1 MKKPIYLDNAATTP
15 PDPRVVSRMLP
26 YLYDRFGNAASRT
39 HARGWGAEEA
49 VEIARE
55 QVAML
60 IGCEP
65 AEIVWT
71 SGATEAN
78 NLALKGIAQNSPGT
92 HRHIVTAGTE
102 HSSVLEPLRA
112 LQRQGFSVSVLA
124 VEPSGLLDPERF
136 AAALQPHTLL
146 ASVMWVNNE
155 TGVIQDIAALAA
167 ICRARGVLLHVDAAQ
182 AAGKIGID
190 WSAVPIDLMSISA
203 HKIHGPQGIGAL
215 VVRKGL
221 APRLAAQ
228 MHGGGQERGLRG
240 GTLPLPQI
248 VGCGEAYRLA
258 RNSMATDN
266 ERIRALR
273 DRLWAG
279 IGALDGVRLN
289 GDPEQRVPHHLNV
302 SFSGIEAD
310 ALLAALASELAVS
323 SGAACASD
331 HVEPSHVLLA
341 LGRSEDLALSSI
353 RFSLGRF
360 TNMEEI
366 ERAIEIVRAQV
377 GLLRSAAPVAPGKA
391 LDDDPDDPDCP
402 MKRLRRRAQARKAA
416 AARRL
421 AASTGV
427 SR

>member
-1 MKKPIYLDNAATTP
+1 MNKPVYLDNAATTP
-15 PDPRVVSRMLP
+15 VDPRVLSRMMP
-26 YLYDRFGNAASRT
+26 YFYDRFGNAASRT

-65 AEIVWT
+65 SEIVWT

-78 NLALKGIAQNSPGT
+78 NLALKGIAQASPRT
-92 HRHIVTAGTE
+92 YNHIVTVRTE

-112 LQRQGFSVSVLA
+112 LQQEGFSVSVLD
-124 VEPSGLLDPERF
+124 VEPNGLLDPERF
-136 AAALQPHTLL
+136 AAALQPRTLL

-182 AAGKIGID
+182 AVGKIGID
-190 WSAVPIDLMSISA
+190 WSTVPIDLMSISA

-221 APRLAAQ
+221 ASRLAVQ
-228 MHGGGQERGLRG
+228 VHGGGQERGLRG

-248 VGCGEAYRLA
+248 VGCGEAYQLA
-258 RNSMATDN
+258 RNGMALDN

-279 IGALDGVRLN
+279 IGALEGVLLN
-289 GDPEQRVPHHLNV
+289 GDPERRVPHHLNV
-302 SFSGIEAD
+302 SFRGIEAD
-310 ALLAALASELAVS
+310 ALLVALAPELAVS

-341 LGRSEDLALSSI
+341 LGRSEELALSSI

-360 TNMEEI
+360 TNMDEI
-366 ERAIEIVRAQV
+366 ERTIEMVCTKLGV
-377 GLLRSAAPVAPGKA
+377 LRSAPPVATGKA
-391 LDDDPDDPDCP
+391 LDDDDPDCP

-416 AARRL
+416 AAGRL
-421 AASTGV
+421 VSSTGV

>member
-1 MKKPIYLDNAATTP
+1 MKKPIYLDNAATTQV
-15 PDPRVVSRMLP
+15 DPRVVSKMLP
-26 YLYDRFGNAASRT
+26 YLYERFGNAASRT
-39 HARGWGAEEA
+39 HVRGWGAEEA

-55 QVAML
+55 QLAML

-65 AEIVWT
+65 SEIVWT

-78 NLALKGIAQNSPGT
+78 NLALKGIAQASPRG
-92 HRHIVTAGTE
+92 HNHIVTVKTE

-112 LQRQGFSVSVLA
+112 LQREGVSVSVLE
-124 VEPSGLLDPERF
+124 VGDNGLLDPERF
-136 AAALQPHTLL
+136 AAALQPRTLL

-155 TGVIQDIAALAA
+155 TGVIQDIGALAA

-182 AAGKIGID
+182 AVGKIQID
-190 WSAVPIDLMSISA
+190 WSAVPIDLMSVSA

-215 VVRKGL
+215 IVRDGL
-221 APRLAAQ
+221 ASRLAVQ

-248 VGCGEAYRLA
+248 VGCGEACQLA
-258 RNSMATDN
+258 RSSMALDS

-273 DRLWAG
+273 DRLWTG
-279 IGALDGVRLN
+279 LSALGGVVLN
-289 GDPEQRVPHHLNV
+289 GDAERRVPHHLNV
-302 SFSGIEAD
+302 SFRGIEAD
-310 ALLAALASELAVS
+310 ALLAALSSEVAVS

-341 LGRSEDLALSSI
+341 LGRSEELALSSI

-360 TNMEEI
+360 TSIDEI
-366 ERAIEIVRAQV
+366 ERTIGIVRTQLD
-377 GLLRSAAPVAPGKA
+377 LLRAQGPAVASPA
-391 LDDDPDDPDCP
+391 LDDDDPDCP

-416 AARRL
+416 SAATPISSIGGSAR
-421 AASTGV
+421 
-427 SR
+427 